1 MELHRARLATSAKLR
16 AEWDR
21 RLDKNA
27 LAIDILS
34 SNQQLW
40 ESAGGPDPESL
51 GNPTESGLD
60 HCAKTVVVL
69 QAMLAKHGPSG
80 GLDSFVQDR
89 HPMLQRVSTTARSG
103 ISWVY
108 HANHSHAPAS
118 LSGVR
123 EGREHAKGCLVGGHS
138 EGLLQKRYV
147 WEHPVIDVGGRD
159 GCVKRFVQPRIA
171 FP

>member
-1 MELHRARLATSAKLR
+1 MKLICRSMAVTRMELHRARLATSAKLR

-51 GNPTESGLD
+51 GNPTESALD
-60 HCAKTVVVL
+60 QCAKTVVML
-69 QAMLAKHGPSG
+69 QAMLAKHGPRG

-89 HPMLQRVSTTARSG
+89 SPMLQ
-103 ISWVY
+103 
-108 HANHSHAPAS
+108 
-118 LSGVR
+118 
-123 EGREHAKGCLVGGHS
+123 
-138 EGLLQKRYV
+138 
-147 WEHPVIDVGGRD
+147 
-159 GCVKRFVQPRIA
+159 
-171 FP
+171 